1 MGAEF
6 AVGDASLLQAI
17 KGFGFFRGLFCVV
30 AVGEERCFDGQC
42 SGRVR
47 FSCGARSGWF
57 TFFGRGAWRF
67 LHAVWC
73 NFWVCP
79 AAMRRTFLYIICRCR
94 VGFAVFAPSALKI
107 FLSEKD
113 PSDRSVTPIFGFF
126 EEKMKKNAKKFAKH
140 LQIQKLSLPLHPQ
153 LRNKPLRCSR
163 KAALQRAFLSGKF
176 RVLKNFCKKFF

>member
-1 MGAEF
+1 MVAES

-30 AVGEERCFDGQC
+30 AVGEERSFDGRC
-42 SGRVR
+42 SGRLR
-47 FSCGARSGWF
+47 FSCSGRSGWLAF
-57 TFFGRGAWRF
+57 EGRFFWYVWCDFGVCPTATRGA
-67 LHAVWC
+67 
-73 NFWVCP
+73 
-79 AAMRRTFLYIICRCR
+79 FLYIICRCR
-94 VGFAVFAPSALKI
+94 GGFARFAPSALKI
-107 FLSEKD
+107 FLPEKH
-113 PSDRSVTPIFGFF
+113 PSDRSVTPILGFF

-163 KAALQRAFLSGKF
+163 KAALQRASLSGKF